1 MGDYDKNYALLL
13 KAKGNSFTEDSGG
26 IRGGEQMTGYDA
38 ASINQQLEQMHFKEV
53 VPSKRI
59 SRNWNRFI

>member
-1 MGDYDKNYALLL
+1 M

-53 VPSKRI
+53 VPSKKDQQKLEQIYMMQNIQKR
-59 SRNWNRFI
+59 